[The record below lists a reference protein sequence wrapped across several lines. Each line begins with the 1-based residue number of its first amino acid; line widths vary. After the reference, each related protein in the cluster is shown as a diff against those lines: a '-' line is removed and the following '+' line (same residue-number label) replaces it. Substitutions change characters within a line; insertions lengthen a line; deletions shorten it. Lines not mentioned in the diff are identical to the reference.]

1 MNIKRVITAAA
12 MSREL
17 CDFTTANEIRGEAMM
32 KKLSPQSS
40 RKLTFSLSHQRWRA
54 LATKRLQ
61 TVSGIAVPFLCGTA
75 A

>member
-32 KKLSPQSS
+32 KKN
-40 RKLTFSLSHQRWRA
+40 
-54 LATKRLQ
+54 
-61 TVSGIAVPFLCGTA
+61 
-75 A
+75 